1 MINKKRYVVLCAAA
15 LVIITIS
22 APVSCKS
29 SPTTTTPQP
38 APTNTTPGGPIRG
51 TVINSD
57 CIVTAQIK
65 ASRKQSTG
73 YPWEADILIQTSVDV
88 GNLPNPTKNSIGK
101 VVTVKTDTDM
111 NLFKIGDVV
120 TAKIKN
126 TGDVNIPGGG
136 ISLYMYNVT
145 SQIPPQY

>member
-1 MINKKRYVVLCAAA
+1 MTNKKRLALLSIAA
-15 LVIITIS
+15 LVIMAILVP
-22 APVSCKS
+22 AGCKS
-29 SPTTTTPQP
+29 SP
-38 APTNTTPGGPIRG
+38 APGRPTGG

-57 CIVTAQIK
+57 SVVTAQIK

-88 GNLPNPTKNSIGK
+88 GTLPNPTKNLVGK
-101 VVTVKTDTDM
+101 VVTVKTSTDM
-111 NLFKIGDVV
+111 NLFKNGDVV

-126 TGDVNIPGGG
+126 VGDVNTPGGG